1 MSVASTTERPS
12 GGSPP
17 PFPGLSDCP
26 PANVT
31 NSREPDRA
39 GRVAPLGRQPARP
52 SAWTFGGRSAAK
64 TQMTHS
70 RPLAKELLTWP
81 PTDPQNMLDPNT
93 LPSVKS
99 SPAGFPEPTC
109 RGHAGGSAQPGPMG
123 RNSHPDWSG
132 LTFSMAL
139 FLVLFSFP
147 KPEIHFQVSFPCQ
160 KWRWR
165 CSRCPL
171 ELILVTLWC

>member
-12 GGSPP
+12 GGSPL
-17 PFPGLSDCP
+17 PFPSLSDCLL
-26 PANVT
+26 ANVT

-39 GRVAPLGRQPARP
+39 WRVVPSGRQPTRP
-52 SAWTFGGRSAAK
+52 SARTFGGRSAAK
-64 TQMTHS
+64 KQMTHS
-70 RPLAKELLTWP
+70 RRLAKELLTWP

-93 LPSVKS
+93 HPSVKS

-132 LTFSMAL
+132 LTFSMAFFL
-139 FLVLFSFP
+139 FLNQRYVFKCCFP
-147 KPEIHFQVSFPCQ
+147 ARSGGATSLGAL
-160 KWRWR
+160 RLSSTTR
-165 CSRCPL
+165 RRL
-171 ELILVTLWC
+171 AAA